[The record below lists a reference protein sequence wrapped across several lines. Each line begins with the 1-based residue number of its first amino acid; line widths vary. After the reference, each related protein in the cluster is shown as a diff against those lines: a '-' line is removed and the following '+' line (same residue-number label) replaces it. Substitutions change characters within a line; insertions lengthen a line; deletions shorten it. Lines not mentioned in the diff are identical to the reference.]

1 MFTILFLSLWQIN
14 NNLKYWNYEK
24 HYSKLMMLAMMVAAL
39 SFVFCGG
46 SDDEDEGLEF
56 PFGEGQ
62 VTIQFG

>member
-1 MFTILFLSLWQIN
+1 MLAIMFT
-14 NNLKYWNYEK
+14 
-24 HYSKLMMLAMMVAAL
+24 AL

-46 SDDEDEGLEF
+46 SDGEDEGLEF

>member
-1 MFTILFLSLWQIN
+1 MEQYN
-14 NNLKYWNYEK
+14 
-24 HYSKLMMLAMMVAAL
+24 SKLMMLAMMVAAL